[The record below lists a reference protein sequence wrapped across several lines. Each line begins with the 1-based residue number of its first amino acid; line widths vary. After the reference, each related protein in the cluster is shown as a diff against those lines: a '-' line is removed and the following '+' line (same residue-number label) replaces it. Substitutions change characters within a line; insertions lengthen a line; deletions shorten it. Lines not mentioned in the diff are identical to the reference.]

1 MLDKIQDR
9 EELVRRAQRLTTEM
23 QLRAESVETD
33 LRKSHQIRAQE
44 LTRRLSALEIE
55 LAEEK
60 NARKVFE
67 YESKQTVSELSTEL
81 EVQRSELT
89 RITREKDVLH
99 EKVRDFE
106 GKYENEKRT
115 LVQNRK
121 ETSAT
126 ILNLD
131 KTIKEYKN
139 NIIDL
144 EARILQAKKNELE
157 NQFAAQMLVAN
168 MDSQKIE
175 KAAMIEAMQRETQS
189 RASELEKM
197 YVDKL
202 EKIKENTRD
211 ALDKVRKNK
220 NE

>member
-157 NQFAAQMLVAN
+157 NQFASQMLVAN

-220 NE
+220 K